1 MISHKLVSHLY
12 GRDTHTGNKHTSRFD
27 PWNSMIK
34 QKQVSHL
41 YGRDT
46 HIGDKHMSRFVP
58 CN

>member
-1 MISHKLVSHLY
+1 MISHKRVSHLY

-27 PWNSMIK
+27 PWNSVVK

-46 HIGDKHMSRFVP
+46 HIGD
-58 CN
+58 